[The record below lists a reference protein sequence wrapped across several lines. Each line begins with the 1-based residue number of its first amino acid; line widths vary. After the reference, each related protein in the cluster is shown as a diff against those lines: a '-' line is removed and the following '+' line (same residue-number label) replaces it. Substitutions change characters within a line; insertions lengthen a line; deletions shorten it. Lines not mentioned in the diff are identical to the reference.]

1 MGSDQISGHS
11 LPGDSTASAKICFDP
26 ILNRLRRL
34 QLFFNLR
41 NHMKFSVLLCLFAS
55 VAVFG
60 CASRAPIILPPLDE
74 AEYRSFAA
82 PGTAKVS
89 GSAFLVTKGGDIKRG
104 AARQVFLI
112 PETSFLTARMKAS
125 DDWYPTFDWLGFS
138 GTDSETIAKAWG
150 HTRIAV
156 ADVDG
161 KFAFTKVPAGKYFIE
176 TQLFWQYS
184 SCGMFGCKLADTG
197 AVLRKQVEVTEN
209 AVVEV
214 QLTSAINR

>member
-1 MGSDQISGHS
+1 MK
-11 LPGDSTASAKICFDP
+11 LP
-26 ILNRLRRL
+26 
-34 QLFFNLR
+34 
-41 NHMKFSVLLCLFAS
+41 VLLCLFAS

-60 CASRAPIILPPLDE
+60 CGSRPPIILPPLDE
-74 AEYRSFAA
+74 SEYRSFAA
-82 PGTAKVS
+82 PGTAKIT

-112 PETSFLTARMKAS
+112 PETSFLTARVKAT

-150 HTRIAV
+150 HTRITV

-161 KFAFTKVPAGKYFIE
+161 KFAFTKVPAGKYLIE
-176 TQLFWQYS
+176 TQLFWQYP
-184 SCGMFGCKLADTG
+184 SCGMFGCKTADTG
-197 AVLRKQVEVTEN
+197 AVLRKHVEVTEN
-209 AVVEV
+209 AVIEL